1 MVCMLSKVS
10 GALGHRASMG
20 LKRVRRD
27 QLDIRRTCASLFFLS
42 SKRKNF
48 RSIYDYLYD
57 ILDTV
62 TESTAT

>member
-1 MVCMLSKVS
+1 MVCVLSKVS
-10 GALGHRASMG
+10 GALGHRASMV

-27 QLDIRRTCASLFFLS
+27 QHDIRRTCASLFFCHQSALG
-42 SKRKNF
+42 
-48 RSIYDYLYD
+48 SIYDYLYD